1 MSIPTPISIAKNIFE
16 YVKDNANLAL
26 NTQEEDIPDIWTFD
40 TKHTPI
46 STLMDTGGYGIFTE
60 VFDRTNII
68 PTRWVNFSRQF
79 YTPEAKL
86 LIALEHA
93 CENSSWLTWTPE
105 LMRDDFVLNG
115 HWFTKKQQHATY
127 AHIIKLLRHGQCNN
141 IQIVAPTKIYRD
153 DPNAFGVQLNDNLV
167 VDFPSDY
174 GKLGLMRRE
183 LMYYGITSV
192 EKDVPQKIRQYPS
205 DIRPRCH
212 MIGCTKQFEGREFR
226 DREGSLFQTL
236 YQLLPAL
243 KAQDIIY
250 VLSEVNRGKTRPRF
264 IGHMNVTAL
273 NKSHGTLTG
282 AVHLDQMYM
291 TSRNCRGLSEEETE
305 LLKSSNVSNEW
316 GSYYQQTRSVWEII
330 ET

>member
-1 MSIPTPISIAKNIFE
+1 MSIPTPISIAKNIFR
-16 YVKDNANLAL
+16 YVKDNPNLAL
-26 NTQEEDIPDIWTFD
+26 NNQEEDIPDIWTFD

-127 AHIIKLLRHGQCNN
+127 AHIIKLLRQGQCNN
-141 IQIVAPTKIYRD
+141 IQIVPPTKSYRD
-153 DPNAFGVQLNDNLV
+153 APNAFGVQLNDDVV

-174 GKLGLMRRE
+174 GTLVLMRKE
-183 LMYYGITSV
+183 LYYRITYTDRDIPRNIH
-192 EKDVPQKIRQYPS
+192 EYPS
-205 DIRPRCH
+205 DIKPRCQ
-212 MIGCTKQFEGREFR
+212 MIGRTKQFEGREFR
-226 DREGSLFQTL
+226 GREGSLLKTL

-291 TSRNCRGLSEEETE
+291 TSRNCRGLSEEETDS
-305 LLKSSNVSNEW
+305 LRRSSGSWE
-316 GSYYQQTRSVWEII
+316 SYYSQTKDVWEII
-330 ET
+330 QT